1 MIKIFFKE
9 KKMKITQSKLKQII
23 KEEIEAVMTEEVGS
37 VRDMNF
43 LKKMLGFK
51 SRDAAGMFIRIDL
64 ELEDLENKFKK
75 LQRGGRRTKTSQF
88 EALLDELEGIRRQA
102 ERAFGVNA
110 KNLGDSSDK
119 EKARQKIKDI
129 TALIIQ
135 VEDHSEKRVSKD
147 RADKIRDNE
156 ELRQYRREKE
166 EKEFEKSYHRNRQ
179 LSMEEKLEKVHA
191 CIERKREETKNHGVH
206 LTTDQFQ
213 PYEDACYRQHKV
225 PVPSKRK
232 SYYEE

>member
-1 MIKIFFKE
+1 MNIAK
-9 KKMKITQSKLKQII
+9 SKLKQII
-23 KEEIEAVMTEEVGS
+23 KEEIEAVMTEQVGS
-37 VRDMNF
+37 VKDMNF

-51 SRDAAGMFIRIDL
+51 SRDAAGMFIRIDF

-75 LQRGGRRTKTSQF
+75 LKRGGQRTKASQF

-135 VEDHSEKRVSKD
+135 VQGHAEKRVSKD

-156 ELRQYRREKE
+156 QLRQWDREKE
-166 EKEFEKSYHRNRQ
+166 EKEFEKRRGSRGLSKEERREALNRC
-179 LSMEEKLEKVHA
+179 LEK
-191 CIERKREETKNHGVH
+191 KREE
-206 LTTDQFQ
+206 LTTSQHGPPSVREFA
-213 PYEDACYRQHKV
+213 PYEESCYRQHGFDL
-225 PVPSKRK
+225 PSKKK